1 MNDLTAQV
9 AARLGK
15 ASTQLI
21 GLGREMLRSQSDL
34 VHLTTILGQIK
45 RSAIDL
51 RAIAAKEKHVL
62 LAGLC
67 DTIVGFIELLVDRF
81 PTEDE
86 AMLIF
91 HQLEALRAIHIE
103 RIGSDGTKAAQD
115 VLTVF
120 RLVVER
126 TKTTGTFVPPK

>member
-1 MNDLTAQV
+1 MTELTAQL
-9 AARLGK
+9 ASRLGK
-15 ASTQLI
+15 ASTQMI
-21 GLGREMLRSQSDL
+21 GLGREMLRSQGDL

-45 RSAIDL
+45 RSAMDI
-51 RAIAAKEKHVL
+51 RASAVKEKHVL
-62 LAGLC
+62 LAGLS
-67 DTIVGFIELLVDRF
+67 DTIVGFIELLMDRF

-91 HQLEALRAIHIE
+91 HQLEALRAVFLE
-103 RIGSDGTKAAQD
+103 KMGTDGNKTAQD

-126 TKTTGTFVPPK
+126 TKTTGTFVAPK